1 MSAVDIK
8 TFIESISRQG
18 SVSLSNTY
26 DVHFQF
32 PSEAA
37 YLQSALSKYSEGSA
51 ETSMLKLLCDEA
63 QLPNVGTSTGNIT
76 GRYTGSGTA
85 SYAHTKVYNEFQL
98 GWMLDA
104 KAYPLKFLTAWH
116 DFIFNDVSNTITDKD
131 GNVVNIFTDLLLSSQ
146 SLETHRGQIKP
157 KKKNRATK
165 VLFPDQYQCDIIITK
180 TEKTVKSEGARLDRP
195 SISYFMERCYPIAI
209 DAVPLSYGSS
219 QITKVTAQFQYSRH
233 HTFFNDTKVTSD

>member
-1 MSAVDIK
+1 MSAVDINS
-8 TFIESISRQG
+8 FIQSISKQG
-18 SVSLSNTY
+18 SLSLSNTY

-32 PSEAA
+32 PADAA
-37 YLQSALSKYSEGSA
+37 YLSAALSKYSEGQS

-63 QLPNVGTSTGNIT
+63 QLPNVATSTGNIT
-76 GRYTGSGTA
+76 GRYNGSGTV

-104 KAYPLKFLTAWH
+104 KAYPLKFLTSWH
-116 DFIFNDVSNTITDKD
+116 DFIFNDVNPSVITDKD
-131 GNVVNIFTDLLLSSQ
+131 GNVVNAFKDLRVSGQ
-146 SLETHRGQIKP
+146 QLESHRGRIKP

-165 VLFPDQYQCDIIITK
+165 VLYPDQYQCDIIITK
-180 TEKTVKSEGARLDRP
+180 TEKTVTTGLDSTRLDRP

-219 QITKVTAQFQYSRH
+219 QITKVTAQFQYARH
-233 HTFFNDTKVTSD
+233 HTFFNDDKV